1 MSKIP
6 SLLLHYHLSPG
17 FLTTILQRSVYR
29 VNLCLCCAAFR
40 GFFFVFFSMLV
51 KIGCLKDGCLIWD
64 AVSILVRVVAVEM
77 GDPVVCTL
85 VLVRDIS
92 LSLSLSIYLS
102 LALWPF
108 ILGQLWHLLQTENIR
123 TSVNQKHVC
132 IVNIFNGSPLPGFR
146 LTASYCCL

>member
-1 MSKIP
+1 MVMSHIP
-6 SLLLHYHLSPG
+6 NLALHHLSPQ
-17 FLTTILQRSVYR
+17 FQTTFLQRSVYR

-40 GFFFVFFSMLV
+40 GFFSMLV
-51 KIGCLKDGCLIWD
+51 KIGCLNDGCLIWD

-92 LSLSLSIYLS
+92 LSLSLSISLS

-108 ILGQLWHLLQTENIR
+108 ILGQLWHLLQTDNIR
-123 TSVNQKHVC
+123 TSVKKNQKHVC
-132 IVNIFNGSPLPGFR
+132 IVNIFNGFPLPGFW